1 MTPPTRRGKHS
12 LPGIVFSCFS
22 FIYAG
27 EIPMNIA
34 VHIQSACL
42 CARFLWLACLALGR
56 ENSLPPLLRA
66 HALLQE
72 RRKLLAQ
79 AARSAAP
86 ATDKRR

>member
-1 MTPPTRRGKHS
+1 
-12 LPGIVFSCFS
+12 
-22 FIYAG
+22 
-27 EIPMNIA
+27 MNL
-34 VHIQSACL
+34 HLHLQSVCL